1 MKPFRKHAAIAIDGG
16 GIRGIMVTTA
26 LEALEAALGK
36 KLSDAFEMAA
46 GTSTGS
52 IIAAGIALNLRASE
66 MTTMYRTISPKLFAK
81 SWRSYLWVLAN
92 YRYSHDELAR
102 QMD

>member
-16 GIRGIMVTTA
+16 GIRGVMVTTA
-26 LEALEAALGK
+26 LEAAVGKNLG
-36 KLSDAFEMAA
+36 DVFEMAA

-52 IIAAGIALNLRASE
+52 IIASAIALNLRASE